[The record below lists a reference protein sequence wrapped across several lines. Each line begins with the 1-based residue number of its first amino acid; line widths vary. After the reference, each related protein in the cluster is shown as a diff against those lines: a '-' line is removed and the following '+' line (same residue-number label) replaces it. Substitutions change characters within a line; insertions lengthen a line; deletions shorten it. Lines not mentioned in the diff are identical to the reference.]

1 MAGVKHLVALALSG
15 SLGLLLLFLACAL
28 PQFNNWI
35 PFTVVVFHLA
45 SPLPSLLARRH
56 GDSSPGSSP
65 GKEIA
70 WFLTTGIVVSA
81 FALPIVLARA
91 QVAVAPN
98 PEQSSTTASP
108 DYPMT
113 STDLSN
119 ITMNNNAS
127 PKIVATVSS
136 PQLTTSNPPSSTTD
150 PSPTT
155 LTKAVSGKMATEPTD
170 QLTTVIDVKACG
182 LVLAAN
188 SIIFLTIFAFFVAFD
203 SDDIEYSSS
212 YSSW

>member
-1 MAGVKHLVALALSG
+1 MAGVKQLVVLALSG
-15 SLGLLLLFLACAL
+15 SIGLLLLFLACAL

-56 GDSSPGSSP
+56 GDNSPGSSP

-113 STDLSN
+113 STDLSS

-155 LTKAVSGKMATEPTD
+155 LTKAVSGKMAMEPTD

>member
-1 MAGVKHLVALALSG
+1 MTGVKQLVALALSG
-15 SLGLLLLFLACAL
+15 SLGVLLLFLACAL

-56 GDSSPGSSP
+56 GDNSPGSSP

-81 FALPIVLARA
+81 FALPIVLART

-98 PEQSSTTASP
+98 PEQSSTTTPP

-113 STDLSN
+113 STALSN
-119 ITMNNNAS
+119 ITSNNMAS
-127 PKIVATVSS
+127 PKNEATESS
-136 PQLTTSNPPSSTTD
+136 PQLTTSKPPTSTTD
-150 PSPTT
+150 TSPII
-155 LTKAVSGKMATEPTD
+155 LTKVVSVKMATEPSD
-170 QLTTVIDVKACG
+170 QLTTVIDVRACG

-203 SDDIEYSSS
+203 SDDVEYSSS

>member
-1 MAGVKHLVALALSG
+1 MAGVKRLVALALSG

-56 GDSSPGSSP
+56 GDNSPGSSP

-81 FALPIVLARA
+81 FALPIVLARD

-98 PEQSSTTASP
+98 QDHSSTTTSP
-108 DYPMT
+108 DHPTT

-119 ITMNNNAS
+119 ITSNNIVS
-127 PKIVATVSS
+127 PKIVATESS
-136 PQLTTSNPPSSTTD
+136 PEFTTSNPPTSTTD
-150 PSPTT
+150 SSPTI
-155 LTKAVSGKMATEPTD
+155 LTKAVSGKMATEPSD
-170 QLTTVIDVKACG
+170 QFTTVIDVRACG

-188 SIIFLTIFAFFVAFD
+188 SIIFLTIFAVFVAFD
-203 SDDIEYSSS
+203 SDDFEYSSS